1 MKFAPLLTERQLWR
15 EGYLRIAGVDE
26 VGCGAWAGEV
36 YAAAV
41 ILDPAHP
48 LLPAQDSKQLTA
60 AKREAYAQEIQKKSL
75 AWSIGRASL
84 EEIDHLNI
92 REAAFLAMR
101 RALNALSHKAEWV
114 LCDGFELKY
123 IAAPCTKMIK
133 GDARSRS
140 IAAASILAKV
150 ARDQAM
156 TEAAALYPMYHFGVH
171 KGYGTKKHSDALKQF
186 GPCPLHRLSFTPIKL
201 LLNDTV

>member
-1 MKFAPLLTERQLWR
+1 MKFAPLLTERRLWR

-48 LLPAQDSKQLTA
+48 LLPAQDSKQLSA
-60 AKREAYAQEIQKKSL
+60 QKREAYAKEIQKKSL
-75 AWSIGRASL
+75 AWSVGRASL

-101 RALNALSHKAEWV
+101 RALNALTQPAEWV

-123 IAAPCTKMIK
+123 IATPCTKMIK
-133 GDARSRS
+133 GDAHSRS

-156 TEAAALYPMYHFGVH
+156 TEADLLYPMYHFSVH
-171 KGYGTKKHSDALKQF
+171 KGYGTKKHSDALKKH
-186 GPCPLHRLSFTPIKL
+186 GPCILHRQSFAPIKL
-201 LLNDTV
+201 LRGDTV